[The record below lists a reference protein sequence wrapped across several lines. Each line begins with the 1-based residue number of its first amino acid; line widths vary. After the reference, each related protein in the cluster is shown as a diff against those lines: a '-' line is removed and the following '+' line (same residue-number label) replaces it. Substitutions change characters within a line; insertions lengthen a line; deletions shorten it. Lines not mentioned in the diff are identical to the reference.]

1 MIGAVTMTT
10 IKNNIKQYIENR
22 EITDKRLQNVLFT
35 ILFHHI
41 EELVFVMD
49 FDDHNTFRYAFINEA
64 AYKLT
69 GLPDDCIGQTWY
81 DYLPAEKAGLLQ
93 RYYERSRTTHESVSF
108 IDAMDYNGHECFGET
123 TISPVYDSKGDMV
136 YLVGITH
143 LSEHYMQENGMI
155 IESEQIYRSLLDHN
169 MDAIISLN
177 RTGEILNCNP
187 STMSITGY
195 QEKHLKDHSFFH
207 YIHSNDYARIMN
219 LFERALKGYAMEAT
233 DVFFLHRRGHHIQI
247 QLKSVPIVVNRVIK
261 GVYFIIR
268 DLSEQFRNTEKIN
281 YMVLHDQLTGLLNRS
296 ALMKDLHDAIL
307 IAKKL
312 NSNFSL
318 IYIDLDRF
326 KFMNDS
332 FGHQSGDQLL
342 KAISQRFLS
351 IQGDHHSI
359 YRQGGDEFVIL
370 LENTTREE
378 TVEFIDGI
386 ILILK
391 EPFHINDQQYYVTA
405 SMGISMYPY
414 DGLDTVTLMQK
425 ADNALF
431 QVKKRGRAHYLF
443 YSARMRNDQFQN
455 PFIMDTSLRKAIEK
469 KELAVHYQPQINLL
483 TNETAS
489 FEALLRWNHSML
501 GSISPAEFIPVAE
514 DTGLIIPIG
523 EWVIDEVCRQINEWK
538 GKGYTTKVAINLS
551 PKQFQQPNIVETIQ
565 RYMDVYK
572 IESSSLEIE
581 ITEGTI
587 QDIKET
593 NETLKEMK
601 KLGLS
606 ISVDDFGTGY
616 SSLSYLKQFPL
627 NTLKI
632 DRSFISELMTDSK
645 DAAITRTI
653 IHLGHSLG
661 LEVIAEGVET
671 KEQADFLLDIQC
683 EKAQG
688 FYFSRPIPA
697 TEAEE
702 QFLKKKK

>member
-1 MIGAVTMTT
+1 MTT
-10 IKNNIKQYIENR
+10 LKNNIKQYNGNR
-22 EITDKRLQNVLFT
+22 EFTDKKMQYVLFN

-41 EELVFVMD
+41 GELVFVME
-49 FDDHNTFRYAFINEA
+49 FDAHNTFRYAFINEA
-64 AYKLT
+64 ACKLT
-69 GLPDDCIGQTWY
+69 GIPDNCIGRTWY
-81 DYLPAEKAGLLQ
+81 DYLPEEKAELLQ
-93 RYYERSRTTHESVSF
+93 RYYEQARMNHESVSF
-108 IDAMDYNGHECFGET
+108 IDALDYKGHERFGET
-123 TISPVYDSKGDMV
+123 TISPVYDSEGEMA

-143 LSEHYMQENGMI
+143 LSDHYMQENGMI

-177 RTGEILNCNP
+177 RNGEILNCNP

-195 QEKHLKDHSFFH
+195 QEKHLKDHSFFQ
-207 YIHSNDYARIMN
+207 YINSNDYGRIMN
-219 LFERALKGYAMEAT
+219 LFERSLQGYAMEAS
-233 DVFFLHRRGHHIQI
+233 DVFLLHRRGHYIQI

-268 DLSEQFRNTEKIN
+268 DLSEQLRNTEKIK

-296 ALMKDLHDAIL
+296 ALMKDLHEAIH

-342 KAISQRFLS
+342 KAISQRLLS
-351 IQGDHHSI
+351 IQGECHSV

-378 TVEFIDGI
+378 TIIFIERI
-386 ILILK
+386 ISILE
-391 EPFHINDQQYYVTA
+391 EPFHIDDQQYYVTA
-405 SMGISMYPY
+405 SMGVSMYPY

-425 ADNALF
+425 ADHALF

-443 YSARMRNDQFQN
+443 YSARMRNDQFPN
-455 PFIMDTSLRKAIEK
+455 PFLMDTSLRKAIEK
-469 KELAVHYQPQINLL
+469 QELAVHYQPQINLL
-483 TNETAS
+483 TNETTS
-489 FEALLRWNHSML
+489 FEALLRWNHSKL
-501 GSISPAEFIPVAE
+501 GSISPAEFIPIAE

-523 EWVIDEVCRQINEWK
+523 EWVIEEVCRQINEWNL
-538 GKGYTTKVAINLS
+538 KGYTTKVAINLS
-551 PKQFQQPNIVETIQ
+551 PKQFQQPNIIETIQ
-565 RYMDVYK
+565 RYMDAYK
-572 IESSSLEIE
+572 INASSLEIE

-587 QDIKET
+587 QDTKET
-593 NETLKEMK
+593 IETLKEMK

-616 SSLSYLKQFPL
+616 SSLSYLKHFPL

-632 DRSFISELMTDSK
+632 DRSFISELMTNSK
-645 DAAITRTI
+645 DAAITKTI

-661 LEVIAEGVET
+661 LEVIAEGVEA
-671 KEQADFLLDIQC
+671 KEQVDFLSDIQC

-697 TEAEE
+697 IEAEE